1 MRQNKE
7 ELKAALLKQYEA
19 ALDGLLE
26 RCEGVQDFGELEEE
40 VAVFAEAALPAT
52 LSELQQ
58 ERKGRDFSP

>member
-1 MRQNKE
+1 MKRTKE
-7 ELKAALLKQYEA
+7 ELKAAFLKRYEA

-26 RCEGVQDFGELEEE
+26 RCEETQDFGELEEE
-40 VAVFAEAALPAT
+40 VAVFAEEALPAT